1 MTILK
6 WIIIL
11 LFYSVA
17 FVILFI
23 IPYMEAKLQAE
34 IDASKAEEE
43 ELLRRYN
50 EARERYNKARERRE
64 RYDKVVSYTS
74 YTQEMMRIDLR
85 NLGLTAPATKQSVK
99 DAYRSLAKKYHPDVY
114 TKGDRIFKDINASY
128 GRLMKEVYHD

>member
-23 IPYMEAKLQAE
+23 IIPRMEAKLQAE
-34 IDASKAEEE
+34 IDASKAEVE

-50 EARERYNKARERRE
+50 EARERKE
-64 RYDKVVSYTS
+64 KGVSYTS
-74 YTQEMMRIDLR
+74 YTQEMVRIDLR